1 MKETKVLHV
10 EHKFAAISQDGKI
23 LDLGRNL
30 KGFSKKET
38 AQKNLDD
45 CIRFYG
51 GDGFNPVATDGT
63 IPSTHIAFMDEL
75 RSAKVVKI
83 KISYEVASGG

>member
-1 MKETKVLHV
+1 MKETKVLRT
-10 EHKFAAISQDGKI
+10 EHKFAAVSQDGEI
-23 LDLGRNL
+23 LDLGSNL

-51 GDGFNPVATDGT
+51 GDGFDPAGRDGIISATYT
-63 IPSTHIAFMDEL
+63 AFMGKL
-75 RSAKVVKI
+75 RSAEVVRVKV
-83 KISYEVASGG
+83 SYEVA

>member
-10 EHKFAAISQDGKI
+10 KYKFAAVSQDGEI
-23 LDLGRNL
+23 LHLGSNL

-51 GDGFNPVATDGT
+51 GHGFNSADEDGT
-63 IPSTHIAFMDEL
+63 IPSTYTAFMNKL
-75 RSAKVVKI
+75 RSAEVIEIKV
-83 KISYEVASGG
+83 SYEVA